1 MIIYSTSTHTHAQV
15 SEREEL
21 VSDYYENVRQKL
33 VNSKDLDEFLVQERI
48 KRIITI
54 NNTRNN
60 QK

>member
-1 MIIYSTSTHTHAQV
+1 M

-33 VNSKDLDEFLVQERI
+33 VNTKDLDEFLVQEKI
-48 KRIITI
+48 KRIITL